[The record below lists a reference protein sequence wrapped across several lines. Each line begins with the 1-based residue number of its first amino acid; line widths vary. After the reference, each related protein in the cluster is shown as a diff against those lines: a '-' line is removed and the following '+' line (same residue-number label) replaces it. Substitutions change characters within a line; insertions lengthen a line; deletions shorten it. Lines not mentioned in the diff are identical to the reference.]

1 MRSFL
6 PAFEGSPAGLV
17 VPRPALAAWPLL
29 ALGLLPVGL
38 GIAGAIPALG
48 GLGLGA
54 ACVVGALVR
63 AGRAWRQLSGLRELA
78 DQQLLRGARPGSSP
92 LLLWRSDQLTG
103 AGNRRVLARTLR
115 GIVGELDRR
124 LLPGASPVNR
134 VAARPYLGVIRA
146 LAARM
151 GELERPVSPEG
162 VLLVER
168 LLTEGWGPLY
178 SHARAQELGAAL
190 VRCLAG
196 LETES
201 DAEGAFV
208 LDCNGHAPRAQ
219 RKLVVGRGRMR

>member
-1 MRSFL
+1 M
-6 PAFEGSPAGLV
+6 
-17 VPRPALAAWPLL
+17 
-29 ALGLLPVGL
+29 
-38 GIAGAIPALG
+38 
-48 GLGLGA
+48 
-54 ACVVGALVR
+54 
-63 AGRAWRQLSGLRELA
+63 
-78 DQQLLRGARPGSSP
+78 
-92 LLLWRSDQLTG
+92 
-103 AGNRRVLARTLR
+103 LARTLR

-134 VAARPYLGVIRA
+134 AAARPCLGLIRA

-162 VLLVER
+162 ILLVER

-178 SHARAQELGAAL
+178 SHARAQELRATL

-208 LDCNGHAPRAQ
+208 LDRNGHAPRAE

>member
-1 MRSFL
+1 
-6 PAFEGSPAGLV
+6 
-17 VPRPALAAWPLL
+17 
-29 ALGLLPVGL
+29 
-38 GIAGAIPALG
+38 
-48 GLGLGA
+48 
-54 ACVVGALVR
+54 
-63 AGRAWRQLSGLRELA
+63 
-78 DQQLLRGARPGSSP
+78 
-92 LLLWRSDQLTG
+92 LLWRSDQLTG

-134 VAARPYLGVIRA
+134 AAARPYLGVIRA

-162 VLLVER
+162 ILLVER

-178 SHARAQELGAAL
+178 WQARAQELGAAL
-190 VRCLAG
+190 ARCLAG

-201 DAEGAFV
+201 DAEGAFLV
-208 LDCNGHAPRAQ
+208 DCNGHAHRVQ